1 MNTQSSP
8 KPRKKTGR
16 LIAFAALGAYFAVL
30 FAGGLLS
37 GGKASILDPN
47 YVAYLHPLWYGVA
60 WLAVGLALFAY
71 GTVSPVILYGFTWI
85 AALCYTMQTA
95 VAGGS
100 YFLTFAMCG
109 LMALVTILCGR
120 AIRKAR
126 EASVKDEKKSR
137 KALSPSPVAWKI
149 VTAALAVACGSWMLY
164 LLLSSYLSY
173 TTGPSSNTGL
183 YVQLLHSLRSGFSF
197 DTTIEFGQSVSHMA
211 AHVSP
216 IFLLYLPFYAI
227 IPSPVTLMVLQ
238 VGAVCSAVIPLWL
251 IGRDR
256 GLSPALRTLLCGL
269 LCAFPVVW
277 GGASGTIHEYA
288 LLLPLLL
295 WLLWGLES
303 KKTWLVAL
311 CSVLILCVGETCA
324 IHLFAVALYH
334 LIRNRKGAEVGGES
348 RKGERIKAIILMG
361 VSVLYFA
368 VTMAVLTLVLEDMDM
383 NTVVSRFENVTGPY
397 ATNISTLIREILY
410 NPALAIYEM
419 LTESKLHFILLMSL
433 PLGLLPFLTK
443 KKAGLV
449 FLLPLLIFN
458 LLSDFPYH
466 YSPDFPFAMGTS
478 AYALYMAA
486 DGLATLTHRE
496 DRPRLTKRLCTLA
509 VCFTLI
515 IGAFRVADYGM
526 FLSYAA
532 EGREE
537 ITAMDQLLELVE
549 EDASV
554 SVSARLLPHLATRD
568 EVYLLTHKADTT
580 YVVLDLR
587 DEWGI
592 SAEEKL
598 TVEHYQKNGYT
609 VVRLTEGVGA
619 GLKVADKRQ

>member
-1 MNTQSSP
+1 MKTQIQS
-8 KPRKKTGR
+8 KPRGKTGR

-30 FAGGLLS
+30 FVGGLIS

-47 YVAYLHPLWYGVA
+47 YIAYLHPLGYGVA
-60 WLAVGLALFAY
+60 WLVVAAALFAY
-71 GTVSPVILYGFTWI
+71 GTISPVLMYSATWV
-85 AALCYTMQTA
+85 ASLAFAVGTA

-100 YFLTFAMCG
+100 YSLTFAMCG
-109 LMALVTILCGR
+109 LMALMTLLCGR
-120 AIRKAR
+120 VIR
-126 EASVKDEKKSR
+126 EAKEAAAKDEKKSR
-137 KALSPSPVAWKI
+137 KAMSSSPVAWKI
-149 VTAALAVACGSWMLY
+149 ITAALAVVLGGWMLY

-173 TTGPSSNTGL
+173 TTGAASNTGL
-183 YVQLLHSLRSGFSF
+183 YIQLLHSLRNGFSF

-211 AHVSP
+211 AHISP

-238 VGAVCSAVIPLWL
+238 VGAVCSAVVPLWL

-269 LCAFPVVW
+269 LCAFPAVW

-295 WLLWGLES
+295 WLLWALES

-334 LIRNRKGAEVGGES
+334 LIRNRKSTEVEGES

-368 VTMAVLTLVLEDMDM
+368 VTMVVLTLVLEDMGM

-397 ATNISTLIREILY
+397 AANVSTLIREILY
-410 NPALAIYEM
+410 NPALAVYEL
-419 LTESKLHFILLMSL
+419 LTQSKLHFILLLSL
-433 PLGLLPFLTK
+433 PVGLLPFFTK

-458 LLSDFPYH
+458 LLADFPYH
-466 YSPDFPFAMGTS
+466 HSPDFPFAMGTS

-486 DGLATLTHRE
+486 DGLSTLTHRE
-496 DRPRLTKRLCTLA
+496 DRSRLTKRLCTLA

-554 SVSARLLPHLATRD
+554 SVSARLLPHLAARD

-587 DEWGI
+587 EEWGI

-598 TVEHYQKNGYT
+598 TVEHYQENGYA
-609 VVRLTEGVGA
+609 VVKLTEGVGA
-619 GLKVADKRQ
+619 VLKKG